1 MLKVNS
7 WRLVYEQDLYLAE
20 VTDVVIYPPLFHLP
34 VLNPGAGELLTEAV
48 GGREDPD
55 LVDERPATLGPLLQ
69 PEEDV
74 PGDVPGQ
81 TPADDPEEQD

>member
-1 MLKVNS
+1 MEINT
-7 WRLVYEQDLYLAE
+7 WRLGPAQDLYLAE
-20 VTDVVIYPPLFHLP
+20 VTDVVIYPPFLHLP

-55 LVDERPATLGPLLQ
+55 LVDEGTATLGPLLQ

-81 TPADDPEEQD
+81 TPADDPEEQN